1 MKKVGHQP
9 FPHIF
14 HRKRKAA
21 ISKENSSS
29 QAKIQDNG
37 STSKEK
43 RKLNNTYQ
51 LRIIIEAV
59 NE

>member
-1 MKKVGHQP
+1 MKKVGHHP

-37 STSKEK
+37 RREVLQKK
-43 RKLNNTYQ
+43 NGN
-51 LRIIIEAV
+51 
-59 NE
+59 